1 MLVGLPLA
9 DGPFGP
15 LHRKIRELMSAK
27 TQRNR
32 LADRR
37 LWDDRGWI
45 WDLISREVTA
55 AQAEELLRDESV
67 RIGVHDDFTQPLRW
81 ISAVDRQRAMKSE
94 LKPWFLEHPK
104 PRKHGRF
111 YRLLWISLWGN
122 GARRLLL
129 FDAD

>member
-1 MLVGLPLA
+1 
-9 DGPFGP
+9 
-15 LHRKIRELMSAK
+15 MSAK
-27 TQRNR
+27 AHRNR

-37 LWDDRGWI
+37 LWDDSGVI

-55 AQAEELLRDESV
+55 ASAEELLRDESV

-81 ISAVDRQRAMKSE
+81 IAPEDRQRAMNSE
-94 LKPWFLEHPK
+94 LKPWFVEHPK

-111 YRLLWISLWGN
+111 YRILWVSLWGN
-122 GARRLLL
+122 GAQRLLL

>member
-1 MLVGLPLA
+1 
-9 DGPFGP
+9 
-15 LHRKIRELMSAK
+15 MSAK
-27 TQRNR
+27 THRNR
-32 LADRR
+32 LAGLR
-37 LWDDRGWI
+37 LWDDTGVVWE
-45 WDLISREVTA
+45 LISREVTA
-55 AQAEELLRDESV
+55 AAAEELLRDESV

-81 ISAVDRQRAMKSE
+81 IAAEDRQRARKSE

-122 GARRLLL
+122 GAGRLLL

>member
-1 MLVGLPLA
+1 LDLLRG
-9 DGPFGP
+9 
-15 LHRKIRELMSAK
+15 KIREPMSAK
-27 TQRNR
+27 MQRNR

-37 LWDDRGWI
+37 LWDENGVV
-45 WDLISREVTA
+45 WDLIEPRVTA
-55 AQAEELLRDESV
+55 AAAEELLRDESV

-122 GARRLLL
+122 GAGRLLL